1 MTAYNDLVHMHH
13 ASMEKDSAVVVGS
26 ITVAYVAASS
36 WIDHQIVCIIGARV
50 TLYTSTSS

>member
-26 ITVAYVAASS
+26 ITVTYVAASS